1 MREWGVGGEMERLL
15 SKMSL
20 VCSDSAKVQD
30 TKKIFE
36 SVSSV
41 TGAALCREQLF
52 ASTFFSNDGKK
63 LFLSSRT
70 EKKGETR

>member
-1 MREWGVGGEMERLL
+1 
-15 SKMSL
+15 
-20 VCSDSAKVQD
+20 VQD